1 MYYKV
6 ISERYIFQYRWPV
19 LKTLY
24 RKYDIFSKEKLTS
37 TLKTFF
43 CKRRSKFVELQAVMF
58 LVYLKY
64 ISRQK
69 GNLKDLLL
77 STT

>member
-6 ISERYIFQYRWPV
+6 ISDRYIFQYRWPV

-24 RKYDIFSKEKLTS
+24 RKYEIFSKEKLTS

-43 CKRRSKFVELQAVMF
+43 AKDVQNSLNFKQFCFYFILNT
-58 LVYLKY
+58 YLDKMA
-64 ISRQK
+64 IQK
-69 GNLKDLLL
+69 M
-77 STT
+77 SS